1 LLIGALFAGTIA
13 LIALRAHALTRDGA
27 IAAFVVGTLTYA
39 GGTIGF
45 TLVLLAF
52 FVPSVLLSRIGRA
65 RKRELVDIGK
75 AGPRDAWQVLANGG
89 VATACAIAW
98 VFTRDLHWAIAF
110 AGAYAAST
118 ADTWATEIG
127 TLAGKAPRSI
137 LTLRPLATGMSG
149 GVTLRGTLGE
159 VAGATW
165 IGVVAPIA
173 IVLADVAPNG
183 NFGWTVAY
191 MRWWGVAALLLVIPL
206 AGVIGS
212 TVDSLLGATLQET
225 RHCDVC
231 NRNCETNPH
240 VCSRPTRLVRGLPGI
255 SNDAVNFASTLAGAA
270 ATVPL
275 YALATHLASLAHY
288 TISMSR

>member
-1 LLIGALFAGTIA
+1 M
-13 LIALRAHALTRDGA
+13 
-27 IAAFVVGTLTYA
+27 
-39 GGTIGF
+39 
-45 TLVLLAF
+45 
-52 FVPSVLLSRIGRA
+52 LSRVGRA

-89 VATACAIAW
+89 VATACAVAW
-98 VFTRDLHWAIAF
+98 AFTRDHHWAIAF

-127 TLAGKAPRSI
+127 TLARAAPRSI

-159 VAGATW
+159 IAGAAW
-165 IGVVAPIA
+165 IGIVAPIA
-173 IVLADVAPNG
+173 IVLASVEPNAG
-183 NFGWTVAY
+183 FGWTMAY
-191 MRWWGVAALLLVIPL
+191 TRWWGIAALLLVIPL

-212 TVDSLLGATLQET
+212 TADSLLGATLQET
-225 RHCDVC
+225 RHCKACD
-231 NRNCETNPH
+231 RTCETNPH
-240 VCSRPTRLVRGLPGI
+240 VCGQPTRLVRGLPGI
-255 SNDAVNFASTLAGAA
+255 SNDAVNFASTLTGAA

-288 TISMSR
+288 TVALP